1 MPRLACLFLAITLLA
16 ACSETPPADAMNG
29 IAKRYVHLV
38 LATGE
43 IAPGYVDAYYGP
55 PEWRETV
62 RNEAADREAVLER
75 AQALREEL
83 KAVPMPYGGMPALRR
98 VYLDKQLDAL
108 IAYLEILGG
117 KELTFDA
124 EAQALYDVSP
134 PHFDAAHFDAIL
146 AEIDALV
153 PGEGSLAERV
163 ENFRQQFVIPG
174 DALPAVFE
182 AAIEE
187 CRTRTLMHIPM
198 PVQESFRVEYVN
210 DKPWSGYNWFQGD
223 AHSLIQVNTDLP
235 IFIDRAVELGCH
247 EGYPG
252 HHVYNALL
260 ESELV
265 DQRGWMEF
273 SVYPLFSPPSLIA
286 EGSANYG
293 VELAFPGDERLAFE
307 RDVLAPLAG
316 IDADMLDEYA
326 ALREKLAEL
335 DYAGNEAARAYLDG
349 EMNRDEAIDW
359 LVKYNLYSPERAA
372 QRVDFIETY
381 RSYVINY
388 NLGRDL
394 VRDYVERNA
403 ESHEGR
409 WQVFAELLG
418 SPRLPSGLQAPQDV
432 KGGT

>member
-1 MPRLACLFLAITLLA
+1 MRLITAPVLPLLA
-16 ACSETPPADAMNG
+16 VVFLGACSNSDSPADRAEHMND

-38 LATGE
+38 LGTGE

-55 PEWRETV
+55 DEWRADVRGESAERETL
-62 RNEAADREAVLER
+62 LER
-75 AQALREEL
+75 ARTLREEL
-83 KAVPMPYGGMPALRR
+83 ASVPAPAEGMKLLRHE
-98 VYLDKQLDAL
+98 YLGKQLDAL
-108 IAYLEILGG
+108 IAYLDMLGG
-117 KELTFDA
+117 KKLSFDA
-124 EAQALYDVSP
+124 EAQALYDVTP
-134 PHFDAAHFDAIL
+134 PHFDAAHFEAIL

-153 PGEGSLAERV
+153 PGDGPLAARV
-163 ENFRQQFVIPG
+163 ENFRQQFVIPREKL
-174 DALPAVFE
+174 AAVFD
-182 AAIEE
+182 AAISE
-187 CRTRTLMHIPM
+187 CRTRTLRHIPM
-198 PVQESFRVEYVN
+198 PVQESFRIEYVN
-210 DKPWSGYNWFQGD
+210 DKPWSGYNWFQGN

-252 HHVYNALL
+252 HHVYNSLL

-265 DQRGWMEF
+265 EERGWMEF
-273 SVYPLFSPPSLIA
+273 SVYPLFSPQSLIA

-316 IDADMLDEYA
+316 IDTEMLDEYA

-335 DYAGNEAARAYLDG
+335 DYAGNEAARAYLNG
-349 EMNRDEAIDW
+349 EMNREQAIDW

-372 QRVDFIETY
+372 QRVGFIDTY

-403 ESHEGR
+403 DSREER
-409 WQVFAELLG
+409 WEVFAELLG
-418 SPRLPSGLQAPQDV
+418 SPRLPSSLV
-432 KGGT
+432 E